1 MKEQIEKLYEK
12 YRRGRLKAVIIC
24 VIAYFAMMG
33 VVSMFLGSPFPHKT
47 QILFME
53 TMTNGWVNT
62 HGYLLILCGIIGIIV
77 GMGSILY
84 QIIHDFEKFDKILL
98 EECDTKKYLE
108 LMEYAVSYGTEIK
121 PKDFQKSVF
130 TLVQQRYVLALMAEH
145 RFPKAMAY
153 LQNHWQG
160 KKTTNLYRNTALSAQ
175 LASSFENRNGEEF
188 AGLYQKGEK
197 LFRKNGIFLG
207 KKLFLE
213 GKYADAVELLQN
225 IQKKT
230 NYQEVQRQYM
240 LAMCYEAL
248 KETEQASICME
259 YVAKYGNTTPCR
271 YAAEQWKKENASVI
285 LSELMTEY

>member
-12 YRRGRLKAVIIC
+12 YKRGRLKAVIIC

-84 QIIHDFEKFDKILL
+84 QILYDFGQFDKILL

-108 LMEYAVSYGTEIK
+108 IMEYAVSYGTEIK

-130 TLVQQRYVLALMAEH
+130 TLAKQRYVLALMAEH
-145 RFPKAMAY
+145 CFPKAMAY

-160 KKTTNLYRNTALSAQ
+160 KKTTSLYRNTALSVQ
-175 LASSFENRNGEEF
+175 LASSFENRNEEEF
-188 AGLYQKGEK
+188 VELYQTGEI
-197 LFRKNGIFLG
+197 LFRKNRIFLG

-213 GKYADAVELLQN
+213 GQYADAVELLQN

-230 NYQEVQRQYM
+230 NYHEVQRQYM

-248 KETEQASICME
+248 KETQQASICME
-259 YVAKYGNTTPCR
+259 YVAKYGNTMPCR
-271 YAAEQWKKENASVI
+271 YVAEQWKRENTSVI
-285 LSELMTEY
+285 LSETMTE

>member
-53 TMTNGWVNT
+53 TIANGWINT

-84 QIIHDFEKFDKILL
+84 QILHDFEKFDKILL

-108 LMEYAVSYGTEIK
+108 IMEYAVSYGTKIK
-121 PKDFQKSVF
+121 TKDFQKSVF
-130 TLVQQRYVLALMAEH
+130 TLAQQRYVLALMAEH
-145 RFPKAMAY
+145 CFPKAMAY

-188 AGLYQKGEK
+188 AG
-197 LFRKNGIFLG
+197 
-207 KKLFLE
+207 
-213 GKYADAVELLQN
+213 
-225 IQKKT
+225 
-230 NYQEVQRQYM
+230 
-240 LAMCYEAL
+240 
-248 KETEQASICME
+248 
-259 YVAKYGNTTPCR
+259 
-271 YAAEQWKKENASVI
+271 
-285 LSELMTEY
+285 

>member
-1 MKEQIEKLYEK
+1 
-12 YRRGRLKAVIIC
+12 
-24 VIAYFAMMG
+24 
-33 VVSMFLGSPFPHKT
+33 
-47 QILFME
+47 
-53 TMTNGWVNT
+53 
-62 HGYLLILCGIIGIIV
+62 
-77 GMGSILY
+77 
-84 QIIHDFEKFDKILL
+84 
-98 EECDTKKYLE
+98 
-108 LMEYAVSYGTEIK
+108 MEYAVSYGTEIK

-160 KKTTNLYRNTALSAQ
+160 KKTTSLYRNTALSAQ

-271 YAAEQWKKENASVI
+271 YAAEQWKRENASVV
-285 LSELMTEY
+285 LSETMIE